1 MDNQVL
7 LQKRFFPRKKV
18 CKFCADPN
26 LVIDYKKPEILKSFL
41 NEKGMILHRRQTGTC
56 AYHQR
61 RLTEAIKRARIVAL
75 LPFVADVE
83 ID

>member
-1 MDNQVL
+1 MDNPVIVK
-7 LQKRFFPRKKV
+7 KRVFPRKKV
-18 CKFCADPN
+18 CKFCSDPN
-26 LVIDYKKPEILKSFL
+26 LIIDYKNHEVLKTFL

-61 RLTEAIKRARIVAL
+61 RLTNAIKMARIMAL